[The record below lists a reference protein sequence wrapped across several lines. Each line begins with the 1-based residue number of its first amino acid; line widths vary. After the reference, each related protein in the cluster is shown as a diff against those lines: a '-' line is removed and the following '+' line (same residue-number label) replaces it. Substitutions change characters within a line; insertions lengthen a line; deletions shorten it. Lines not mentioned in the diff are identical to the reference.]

1 MMRMADKEIVCVAEF
16 VALPGKEKELVET
29 FHGLMGP
36 THQEP
41 GYIRYEL
48 NVHLE
53 DPRMITFIEKFKSRE
68 AFDTHCATPYIKH
81 FFDNLRPDLVES
93 FRVNLYR
100 EVLP

>member
-1 MMRMADKEIVCVAEF
+1 MLKTGDPEVVCVAEF
-16 VALPGKEKELVET
+16 VALAGKEGELLRT

-36 THQEP
+36 THKEP

-53 DPRMITFIEKFKSRE
+53 DPRVITFIEKFKSRA
-68 AFDTHCATPYIKH
+68 AFDEHCSTPYIKD
-81 FFDNLRPDLVES
+81 FFDNVRPGLVES
-93 FRVNLYR
+93 FRVNLYQ

>member
-1 MMRMADKEIVCVAEF
+1 MIRIADIEIVCVAEF
-16 VALPGKEKELVET
+16 VALSGKERDLLETLHEL
-29 FHGLMGP
+29 MKP

-48 NVHLE
+48 NVHID
-53 DPRMITFIEKFKSRE
+53 DPRIVTFIEKFKSRA
-68 AFDTHCATPYIKH
+68 AFDEHCAMPYIKNY
-81 FFDNLRPDLVES
+81 FDNQRPGLVES